1 MIPAVVLRS
10 IEIMKQCFGGI
21 EIDILDNDMSRKES
35 SLKLGLSILV
45 SISNYGA
52 KHRVFLG
59 YQECEDICACGESVA
74 NEYVYLI
81 IKDDI
86 VKIQR
91 KLKLQ
96 KINAIFK
103 NS

>member
-1 MIPAVVLRS
+1 MIPSIVLRAV
-10 IEIMKQCFGGI
+10 EIMKLCFGGI
-21 EIDILDNDMSRKES
+21 DIDILDNDMVRKES
-35 SLKLGLSILV
+35 SLKLGITVLMSID
-45 SISNYGA
+45 YGN

-59 YQECEDICACGESVA
+59 YQECEDICTYGESVA

-81 IKDDI
+81 IKDDF

-96 KINAIFK
+96 KINGIK